1 MVVDNNVDLQLTTH
15 LSLASV
21 PFFTIT
27 FKLKGNTK
35 RSVNTRNIL
44 TVNWHNKLVLTL
56 HGNVELWYPIYNVN
70 NKDSAVNAVIVL
82 IIP

>member
-1 MVVDNNVDLQLTTH
+1 MIIDNDIDLQLTTH

-44 TVNWHNKLVLTL
+44 TVNWDNRLHKLCFNKTTT
-56 HGNVELWYPIYNVN
+56 NELY
-70 NKDSAVNAVIVL
+70 L
-82 IIP
+82 